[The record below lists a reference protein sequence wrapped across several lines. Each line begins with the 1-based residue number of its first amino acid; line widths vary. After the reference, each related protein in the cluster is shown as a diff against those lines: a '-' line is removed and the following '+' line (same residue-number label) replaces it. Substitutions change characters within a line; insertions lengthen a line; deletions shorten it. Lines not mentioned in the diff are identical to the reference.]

1 MATTERPAGSKRT
14 GWRFH
19 VPVCFQCRRHLSRS
33 HHGNFGGRPHR
44 SGEPQ
49 GRRLDSGRRADGAG
63 RREPQRDFRVAP
75 ERLKDERER
84 EAERQRHQEE
94 RRLDFEQYRSLQT
107 ELRETKSRA
116 ASLQAKI
123 ELTGALD
130 RDRVGDALLLGFY
143 FHRRNERLA
152 SSRESIF
159 RTAAE
164 RLKLV
169 TGNAHEIKLE
179 KSALH
184 EVLELTYGPIVAESF
199 DLGYVLSHL
208 GEDGLLEGRVEILSE
223 LERHLK
229 SLRPNTR
236 DGAVPDV
243 PPEVT
248 GLFRKLAGRVVSIV
262 RRKA

>member
-1 MATTERPAGSKRT
+1 M
-14 GWRFH
+14 
-19 VPVCFQCRRHLSRS
+19 PVCFAIA
-33 HHGNFGGRPHR
+33 GGALLVLIAEILAGARIIPE
-44 SGEPQ
+44 SIKDAGLILGGALMGLVAVSLNEIY
-49 GRRLDSGRRADGAG
+49 RA
-63 RREPQRDFRVAP
+63 EP
-75 ERLKDERER
+75 ERLKEERER

-94 RRLDFEQYRSLQT
+94 RRLDFEQYRSLQA
-107 ELRETKSRA
+107 ELRETKTRA

-164 RLKLV
+164 RLKLL
-169 TGNAHEIKLE
+169 TGKVHEIKLE

-208 GEDGLLEGRVEILSE
+208 GEDGLPESRIEILSE

-236 DGAVPDV
+236 DGAVPDM
-243 PPEVT
+243 PQEVT